1 MLCKQCQ
8 EREVEDERESWAT
21 PVCFACVP
29 PPKPLPVVVINV
41 ERLSTGYL
49 RAQGPGPCNWAQ
61 WPETREVEDGDFFP
75 EASEG
80 FRRRLREHLA
90 TTARR

>member
-21 PVCFACVP
+21 PVCFACVAP
-29 PPKPLPVVVINV
+29 PIKV

-49 RAQGPGPCNWAQ
+49 RAQGVGPCNWAQ
-61 WPETREVEDGDFFP
+61 WPETRDLEDGDFFP
-75 EASEG
+75 EASDN
-80 FRRRLREHLA
+80 FRRNLRSHLVR
-90 TTARR
+90 ARSKP